1 MKKWLM
7 PTLTLAAVGF
17 ILSFN
22 LFYERDVAADTVQ
35 LPAVEH
41 CAVNKQ
47 VCQVDYDGHSFS
59 FSITPYNAKPMTP
72 LTLTVKLL
80 DNNAEQKNDNPIE
93 AITVTIDGV
102 NMAMNG
108 FPIKLTPNGE
118 NEFQGTTSLALC
130 TLSRMEWK
138 ALVAIKSHNTNVETP
153 FLFSTDSHTQ

>member
-22 LFYERDVAADTVQ
+22 LFYERDVADNTVR

-47 VCQVDYDGHSFS
+47 VCQVDYDAHSFS
-59 FSITPYNAKPMTP
+59 FSITPYDAKPMTP
-72 LTLTVKLL
+72 LTLTVTLL
-80 DNNAEQKNDNPIE
+80 DSNIEQNVDSPVE

-108 FPIKLTPNGE
+108 FPISLAPN
-118 NEFQGTTSLALC
+118 NNNVYQGTTSLALC

-138 ALVAIKSHNTNVETP
+138 ALVTIKSQNTNVETP
-153 FLFSTDSHTQ
+153 FLFSTDSHIK